1 MTILIP
7 KVNKPS
13 SYVENWRPITIGLIL
28 GQIFS
33 SILDRRIRRDVMFNL
48 RQKGFT
54 SENDCKV
61 IVALLNAAL
70 NYGKRNNGA
79 GGLFTIVEIS
89 KAFDT
94 IPHLAL
100 KPCMTRKDVPTHIIE
115 LIESM
120 YKEGKKNIKAK
131 CYIGVEIKI
140 LRGVKQI
147 DPLSLLLLNLCLE
160 PLLEIIEEQ
169 MLVA

>member
-1 MTILIP
+1 M
-7 KVNKPS
+7 
-13 SYVENWRPITIGLIL
+13 
-28 GQIFS
+28 
-33 SILDRRIRRDVMFNL
+33 
-48 RQKGFT
+48 
-54 SENDCKV
+54 
-61 IVALLNAAL
+61 IVAIVIAAF

-79 GGLFTIVEIS
+79 GGIFTIVDIS